1 MKSVLRKTHAVLLV
15 LACCMTSYNVSSLAA
30 SAAVLNAK
38 KGAEGRGYIFEM
50 SHDDIVAKAKQ
61 EKGKMR
67 GFVAH
72 SAETNRVMA
81 AAFKAE
87 YPFVDPQIE
96 EHAGTDTA
104 QAFVTQM
111 KAGMV
116 KGWDSVHLTED
127 FFNEFLPYLKKFDI
141 LGMAQHGVLRIPTQ
155 TVDPFNRN
163 IVAVNSGI
171 QVVAFN
177 ERMLPQDQVPNQW
190 DEFLKPEF
198 KGRKFIADIRPTEV
212 AALVPAWGLERTLEF
227 ARKIAAQQP
236 IWIRGGSRILTA
248 MAAGE
253 YTLFLGPNFN
263 TVMRIKMKDPTK
275 SLNYKMV
282 EPIPTRALTEPLSVL
297 STADRP
303 YTALLWIEFQIS
315 PMGQKLIDEYHP
327 YGASIFIPGT
337 AQEKATRGKQ
347 LSVVDWE
354 HLIKLKDYQ
363 AKVVEAYGF
372 PKAATR

>member
-1 MKSVLRKTHAVLLV
+1 MKIVLRKTHAFLLV
-15 LACCMTSYNVSSLAA
+15 FACCMTSYNVSSLAA
-30 SAAVLNAK
+30 SAALLNAK
-38 KGAEGRGYIFEM
+38 KAAEGRGYIFAM

-72 SAETNRVMA
+72 SAETIRVMA
-81 AAFKAE
+81 AAFKTE

-96 EHAGTDTA
+96 EHSGTDTA
-104 QAFVTQM
+104 QVFVTQM

-163 IVAVNSGI
+163 IVAVNSGT

-198 KGRKFIADIRPTEV
+198 KGRKFIADVRPTEV
-212 AALVPAWGLERTLEF
+212 AALVPAWGW
-227 ARKIAAQQP
+227 K
-236 IWIRGGSRILTA
+236 
-248 MAAGE
+248 
-253 YTLFLGPNFN
+253 GPWN
-263 TVMRIKMKDPTK
+263 
-275 SLNYKMV
+275 L
-282 EPIPTRALTEPLSVL
+282 
-297 STADRP
+297 
-303 YTALLWIEFQIS
+303 
-315 PMGQKLIDEYHP
+315 
-327 YGASIFIPGT
+327 PG
-337 AQEKATRGKQ
+337 K
-347 LSVVDWE
+347 
-354 HLIKLKDYQ
+354 
-363 AKVVEAYGF
+363 
-372 PKAATR
+372 